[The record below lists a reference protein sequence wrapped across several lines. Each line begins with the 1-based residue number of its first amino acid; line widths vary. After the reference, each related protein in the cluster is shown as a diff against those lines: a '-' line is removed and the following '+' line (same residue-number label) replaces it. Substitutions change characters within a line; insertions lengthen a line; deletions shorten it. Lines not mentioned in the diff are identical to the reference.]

1 MRIPYIDEI
10 RGVAFALMILHHI
23 NYFKDVSTSY
33 KTSFASH
40 PIIDKIGTLSRT
52 IFIILV
58 GVGLYESFIN
68 KKEEEWSYEIKR
80 FERSMVIIAH
90 AIVISLTTYYFYPEY
105 TIRFGVLH
113 FIGVASLLC
122 VPIVQFPIFVAIL
135 GIALYLF
142 GDYIKFKTGFELID
156 LPLGLDFKYSMAD
169 YFPLIKWLPQVFFGI
184 FLGYLLHNQDKYLF
198 PSIFDFNIFEFIGKN
213 ALNLYTF
220 HVVGLILYYEFTKV

>member
-10 RGVAFALMILHHI
+10 RGVAFTLMILHHV
-23 NYFKDVSTSY
+23 NYFKDVSTNY
-33 KTSFASH
+33 ATSFASN
-40 PIIDKIGTLSRT
+40 PIINKAGILSRT

-58 GVGLYESFIN
+58 GVGLYEAYLN
-68 KKEEEWSYEIKR
+68 KKEDEWSFEIKR
-80 FERSMVIIAH
+80 LERSLVILANALLITL
-90 AIVISLTTYYFYPEY
+90 VTWCFYPEY

-122 VPIVQFPIFVAIL
+122 VPLVQYPIFVAFL

-142 GDYIKFKTGFELID
+142 GDYITFKTGFEFID
-156 LPLGLDFKYSMAD
+156 LPLGTDFKYNMAD
-169 YFPLIKWLPQVFFGI
+169 FFPILKWLPQVFLGI

-213 ALNLYTF
+213 ALSLYTF
-220 HVVGLILYYEFTKV
+220 HVIVLILYYEFTKV